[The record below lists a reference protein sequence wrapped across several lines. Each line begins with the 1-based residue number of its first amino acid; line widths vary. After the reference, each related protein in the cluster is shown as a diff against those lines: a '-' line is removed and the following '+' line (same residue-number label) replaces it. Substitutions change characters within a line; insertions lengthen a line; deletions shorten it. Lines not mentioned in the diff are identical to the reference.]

1 MKYFRISVF
10 VILGILLQQLIHHL
24 VELWYI
30 DALIRDFD
38 KYGLGLTWENWFLIH
53 HVGSFVLLALG
64 VLFGYALGRNY
75 VK

>member
-10 VILGILLQQLIHHL
+10 VILGILIQQLIHHM